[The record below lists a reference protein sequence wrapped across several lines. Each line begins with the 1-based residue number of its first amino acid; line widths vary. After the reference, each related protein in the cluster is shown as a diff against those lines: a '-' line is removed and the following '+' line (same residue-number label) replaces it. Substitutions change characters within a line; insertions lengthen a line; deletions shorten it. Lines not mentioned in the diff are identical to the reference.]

1 MKTTYFLLLLVF
13 TALGSS
19 IMTLYA
25 PIVVTHIKRLFTRKK
40 RTTQPDC
47 RLMEHNIEELVK
59 RINELEEQI
68 GNVAKNHYRR
78 EQNRKNNIRR
88 TVKELLQEIYDGKF
102 DK

>member
-47 RLMEHNIEELVK
+47 RLMEHNIEVLVE
-59 RINELEEQI
+59 RVNDLQEQLT
-68 GNVAKNHYRR
+68 NVIEAKYTRDK
-78 EQNRKNNIRR
+78 NRKHNIRR
-88 TVKELLQEIYDGKF
+88 DVREYLKELQND
-102 DK
+102 

>member
-25 PIVVTHIKRLFTRKK
+25 PTFISHIKRLFTRKK

-47 RLMEHNIEELVK
+47 RLMEHNIEVLVE
-59 RINELEEQI
+59 RVNDLEKQLT
-68 GNVAKNHYRR
+68 NVIEAKYTRDR
-78 EQNRKNNIRR
+78 NRKNNIRR
-88 TVKELLQEIYDGKF
+88 DVREYLKELQK
-102 DK
+102 